1 MVWYVQGQHTQYI
14 GKIECLHCSLQ
25 RVWGFFL
32 FFFYLSKV
40 GIDSSCQISRLWL
53 PSAKDLPVL
62 VTNQP
67 FGLQSYLFKGKSF
80 HLFNFGKKINTFGLL

>member
-1 MVWYVQGQHTQYI
+1 MVCVRSAYPVHWKNRV
-14 GKIECLHCSLQ
+14 LALQ
-25 RVWGFFL
+25 PSKGWGFFS

>member
-1 MVWYVQGQHTQYI
+1 MVCVRSAYPVHWKNRVFA
-14 GKIECLHCSLQ
+14 LQ
-25 RVWGFFL
+25 PSKGLGFFSF

-40 GIDSSCQISRLWL
+40 GINSSCQISRLWL